1 MEGPDF
7 LRVNLMQADLI
18 GLILLI
24 LCVVFFLTSRISSA
38 AVGTIGCIL
47 AVLLDVC
54 SFDEAF
60 SGFSSSIVLLMA
72 SSMIVGIAMFNTGAA
87 QIIGRKVIAAS
98 KGSEKL
104 FLVVSCFIAGVMSMF
119 LANTATLAAFIAI
132 TDSVCSQSK
141 MKRKNLVLPLSCAVM
156 VGGCCTLIG
165 CTPQLTANALL
176 EKLSGFEMGMW
187 TLTEP
192 GLVLFGLFILYLIIF
207 GTRLSEKIWG
217 DRPEEKMSLDEG
229 HLKAVLETEY
239 DKKKLV
245 IMFVILIL
253 MVISYVFSILPTH
266 LTAMCAA
273 ALSII
278 FGCCSVDDVVKELN
292 WESVIFLASCLGLAN
307 AITIAGTGE
316 LISSAIISVIG
327 DGSSPYLVF
336 AVLVTLSLF
345 ISQFITNSTAIII
358 VLPVAISY
366 CSAVGIS
373 PLPYCIGITLGA
385 SVACCTPLAAA
396 QIAMTQVAGYKFS
409 DYLKYGW
416 FLSLI
421 LLVGILVGVPIFYP
435 LV

>member
-1 MEGPDF
+1 M
-7 LRVNLMQADLI
+7 NADLI
-18 GLILLI
+18 GLFLLI
-24 LCVVFFLTSRISSA
+24 TCVFFFLASRISSA

-47 AVLLDVC
+47 AVLLGVC

-87 QIIGRKVIAAS
+87 QIIGRRVIAWS

-104 FLVVSCFIAGVMSMF
+104 FLVVSCFVAGVMSMF

-132 TDSVCSQSK
+132 VDSVCSQSK

-176 EKLSGFEMGMW
+176 VKLAGLEMGMW
-187 TLTEP
+187 TLTGP
-192 GLVLFGLFILYLIIF
+192 GLVLFGLFILYLVIF
-207 GTRLSEKIWG
+207 GTRHSEKIWG
-217 DRPEEKMSLDEG
+217 DRPEEKMAIDEE
-229 HLKAVLETEY
+229 KIRAVLDAEY
-239 DKKKLV
+239 DRKKLF
-245 IMFVILIL
+245 IMFTILIL
-253 MVISYVFSILPTH
+253 MVISYAFSILPTH

-273 ALSII
+273 SLCILS
-278 FGCCSVDDVVKELN
+278 GCCSVENIVKELN
-292 WESVIFLASCLGLAN
+292 WEAVIFLASCLGLAN

-316 LISSAIISVIG
+316 LISRAIITVIG
-327 DGSSPYLVF
+327 EGTSSYVVF
-336 AVLVTLSLF
+336 VLLVTLSLF

-358 VLPVAISY
+358 ILPVAISY

-373 PLPYCIGITLGA
+373 AMPYCIGITFGA

-396 QIAMTQVAGYKFS
+396 QIAMTQVAGYRFS

-416 FLSLI
+416 LLSLI
-421 LLVGILVGVPIFYP
+421 LLAGILVGVPLFYP
-435 LV
+435 LT